1 MKKLNKL
8 NVIIFIISFTL
19 PMLAYQLK
27 PPKFLNP
34 LEIKIAQFQEPS
46 RIEISEKNRL
56 KEFILDDPFKLTDR
70 GKRATQ
76 GDLAKRQSEM
86 PYVSLIYQGKKKY
99 VMFGDSIAKEGER
112 VGDFKVV
119 KILNDKVLIRDK
131 KGEKT
136 WLKLENY

>member
-1 MKKLNKL
+1 MKKLNK
-8 NVIIFIISFTL
+8 VTAIIFLISFIL
-19 PMLAYQLK
+19 PILAYKLK
-27 PPKFLNP
+27 IPKFLNP

-46 RIEISEKNRL
+46 IIEIDEKKRL

-70 GKRATQ
+70 GKRTTQ
-76 GDLAKRQSEM
+76 EDLAKRQSET

-99 VMFGDSIAKEGER
+99 VMLGDSFAKEGEK
-112 VGDFKVV
+112 VGDFKVI
-119 KILNDKVLIRDK
+119 KILNDRILIRDK